1 MIKIRYVIVT
11 HYFENK
17 VMDVTTIDSITYMM
31 SLKNCPVS
39 AYHPPTN
46 YKYQIMVKCITL

>member
-1 MIKIRYVIVT
+1 MIKIRCVIVT

-17 VMDVTTIDSITYMM
+17 VMDVTISDGITYMM

>member
-1 MIKIRYVIVT
+1 MIKIRDVIVT

-31 SLKNCPVS
+31 SLKNCHVS
-39 AYHPPTN
+39 AYYRPTN
-46 YKYQIMVKCITL
+46 YKYQIMKKCITL